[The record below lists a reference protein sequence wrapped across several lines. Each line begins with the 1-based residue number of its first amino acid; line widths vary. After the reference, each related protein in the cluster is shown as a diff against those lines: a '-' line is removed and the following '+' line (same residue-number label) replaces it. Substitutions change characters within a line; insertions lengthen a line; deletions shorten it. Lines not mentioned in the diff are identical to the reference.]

1 MNRLLLAAALF
12 AGFAG
17 AAQAAK
23 YDIDARHTQVFF
35 TYNHFGYSNI
45 SGRFTEVTGTF
56 DFDAKDPT
64 KSSIEVQLPI
74 SSVSTGVAKMDEH
87 LRSPDMFDEAQ
98 FPTASFKSTK
108 VTSAGGNKLKVAG
121 DLTIHGVTK
130 PVTIAVELVGV
141 NADPWGGT
149 RVGLDG
155 KTEISRKDFGLTWNA
170 ALETGGVL
178 VGKDV
183 TITLDL
189 QGSLQA

>member
-23 YDIDARHTQVFF
+23 YDIDARHTQVLF

-45 SGRFTEVTGTF
+45 TGRFTEVSGTF

-74 SSVSTGVAKMDEH
+74 SSVSTGVVKMDEH

-121 DLTIHGVTK
+121 DLTIHGVTR
-130 PVTIAVELVGV
+130 PVVLDVTVNSTAPKRDTPAAGFDATTTIK
-141 NADPWGGT
+141 
-149 RVGLDG
+149 R
-155 KTEISRKDFGLTWNA
+155 SDFGVDFMLPGVADEVKLSITMEAKA
-170 ALETGGVL
+170 AEAPAA
-178 VGKDV
+178 K
-183 TITLDL
+183 
-189 QGSLQA
+189 

>member
-23 YDIDARHTQVFF
+23 YDIDARHTQVLF

-45 SGRFTEVTGTF
+45 TGRFTEVSGTF

-64 KSSIEVQLPI
+64 KSSIDVQLPI
-74 SSVSTGVAKMDEH
+74 SSVSTGVVKMDEH

-108 VTSAGGNKLKVAG
+108 VTSAGDNKLKVAG
-121 DLTIHGVTK
+121 DLTIHGVTR
-130 PVTIAVELVGV
+130 PVVLDVTVNSTAPKRDTPAAGFDATTTIKRSDFGV
-141 NADPWGGT
+141 NFMLPGVADEVKLSIT
-149 RVGLDG
+149 MEA
-155 KTEISRKDFGLTWNA
+155 KA
-170 ALETGGVL
+170 AEAPAA
-178 VGKDV
+178 K
-183 TITLDL
+183 
-189 QGSLQA
+189 

>member
-23 YDIDARHTQVFF
+23 YDIDARHTQVLF

-45 SGRFTEVTGTF
+45 TGRFTEVSGTF
-56 DFDAKDPT
+56 DFDAKDPA

-74 SSVSTGVAKMDEH
+74 SSVSTGVVKMDEH

-121 DLTIHGVTK
+121 DLTIHGVTR
-130 PVTIAVELVGV
+130 PVVLDVTVNSTAPKRDTPAAGFDASTTIKRSDFGV
-141 NADPWGGT
+141 NFMLPGVADEVKLSIT
-149 RVGLDG
+149 MEA
-155 KTEISRKDFGLTWNA
+155 KA
-170 ALETGGVL
+170 AEAPAA
-178 VGKDV
+178 K
-183 TITLDL
+183 
-189 QGSLQA
+189 

>member
-1 MNRLLLAAALF
+1 MNRLLLAAAMF

-74 SSVSTGVAKMDEH
+74 SSVSTGVVKMDEH

-121 DLTIHGVTK
+121 DLTIHGVTR
-130 PVTIAVELVGV
+130 PVVFDVTVNSTAPKRDTPAAGFDAATTIKRSDFGV
-141 NADPWGGT
+141 NFMLPGVADEVKLSIT
-149 RVGLDG
+149 MEA
-155 KTEISRKDFGLTWNA
+155 KA
-170 ALETGGVL
+170 ASEAPAA
-178 VGKDV
+178 K
-183 TITLDL
+183 
-189 QGSLQA
+189 

>member
-1 MNRLLLAAALF
+1 MKRLLLAVALF
-12 AGFAG
+12 AGIAG

-45 SGRFTEVTGTF
+45 TGRFTEVSGTF

-74 SSVSTGVAKMDEH
+74 SSVSTGVVKMDEH

-121 DLTIHGVTK
+121 DLTIHGVTR
-130 PVTIAVELVGV
+130 PV
-141 NADPWGGT
+141 
-149 RVGLDG
+149 
-155 KTEISRKDFGLTWNA
+155 
-170 ALETGGVL
+170 VL
-178 VGKDV
+178 DV
-183 TITLDL
+183 TVNSTAPKRDTPAAGFDATTTIKRSDFDVKFMLPAVADEVKLSITME
-189 QGSLQA
+189 AKAAEAPAAK

>member
-74 SSVSTGVAKMDEH
+74 SSVSTGVVKMDEH

-121 DLTIHGVTK
+121 DLTIHGVTR
-130 PVTIAVELVGV
+130 PVVFDVTVNSTAPKRDTPAAGFDAATTIKRSE
-141 NADPWGGT
+141 W
-149 RVGLDG
+149 
-155 KTEISRKDFGLTWNA
+155 GLTAGAPYVGDDVQILIEAEFHQAPA
-170 ALETGGVL
+170 A
-178 VGKDV
+178 K
-183 TITLDL
+183 
-189 QGSLQA
+189 